1 MKITSALQA
10 PRRRWIVPLLVM
22 VISLTLLADV
32 KVFVGYAVGLLH
44 QGFLAVY
51 VDAGSFVS
59 GCF

>member
-1 MKITSALQA
+1 MPAARTHHT
-10 PRRRWIVPLLVM
+10 RRWIPVLL
-22 VISLTLLADV
+22 LLAVALIFHMDLMML
-32 KVFVGYAVGLLH
+32 GAHAAGLIH

>member
-1 MKITSALQA
+1 MDLMMLGAHA
-10 PRRRWIVPLLVM
+10 
-22 VISLTLLADV
+22 A
-32 KVFVGYAVGLLH
+32 GLIH

>member
-32 KVFVGYAVGLLH
+32 KVFVDYAVGLLH

-51 VDAGSFVS
+51 VVAGSFVS